1 MKILIAGC
9 GYVGSALG
17 RSLSQKGHEV
27 FGVRRQ
33 WSENGL
39 NEPFQKIAA
48 DLHDPASLSAL
59 PKADAVV
66 FCQAP
71 KHKVENYR
79 DTYFQGTMNL
89 LRTFDQTAPQRIIF
103 ISSTSVYGVTDGSWV
118 DELTEP
124 GGNFETQED
133 AQNAQWLLNAENLV
147 LASGIPGIIFRL
159 GGIYGPGRH
168 RLRLIKEGKMK
179 PSFTDLY
186 TNRIHRDDIVG
197 GLELLLE
204 KGKAGEVYLGV
215 DDDPATQDTFYSWLY
230 EKLHLPKPPVVE
242 SAKLTAHGSN
252 KRCSNR
258 KIKALGLQLKYPTFR
273 EGYAELLN
281 EVS

>member
-1 MKILIAGC
+1 
-9 GYVGSALG
+9 V
-17 RSLSQKGHEV
+17 
-27 FGVRRQ
+27 
-33 WSENGL
+33 
-39 NEPFQKIAA
+39 
-48 DLHDPASLSAL
+48 
-59 PKADAVV
+59 DAVV

-89 LRTFDQTAPQRIIF
+89 LKTFDKTAPQKIIF
-103 ISSTSVYGVTDGSWV
+103 ISSTSVYGVTDGAWV
-118 DELTEP
+118 DESTPP

-168 RLRLIKEGKMK
+168 RLRLLKEGKMK

-215 DDDPATQDTFYSWLY
+215 DDDPATQREFYTWLCQ
-230 EKLHLPKPPVVE
+230 KLNLPVSGE
-242 SAKLTAHGSN
+242 SDNGAAKTTAHGSN

-273 EGYAELLN
+273 EGYAELLK